1 VHKKILLFILTV
13 SLFSTTLLADP
24 ILNIE
29 QPIRTLKVTSE
40 QMKSAII
47 KAATAQEWVVTP
59 LGEGQLS
66 ATYRKRDYMAKI
78 AIRYA
83 PTFYTI
89 NYADST
95 RMRYKGTSIHPT
107 YNKLIKALQLN
118 IINNLKTGN
127 FATQPVVSTPPVATA
142 TTAKVEVE
150 DTDIR
155 AKLKNIKTL
164 FVDGLIT
171 QDEYDAKRKAL
182 IESY

>member
-1 VHKKILLFILTV
+1 MHKKILLFILTV

-127 FATQPVVSTPPVATA
+127 FATQQVESTPPVAA
-142 TTAKVEVE
+142 TTVKVE

>member
-1 VHKKILLFILTV
+1 MHKKLLLLILTL
-13 SLFSTTLLADP
+13 SLVSTTLFADP

-40 QMKSAII
+40 QMKGAID

-78 AIRYA
+78 AIRYS

-95 RMRYKGTSIHPT
+95 RMRYTGTTIHPT

-127 FATQPVVSTPPVATA
+127 FATQQAIPTQA
-142 TTAKVEVE
+142 TTTTSVKSEE
-150 DTDIR
+150 TDIR
-155 AKLKNIKTL
+155 TKLKNIKTL

-171 QDEYDAKRKAL
+171 QEEYNAKRKAL